1 MQSLRKGALAGEAGD
16 SSPMS
21 QLVTLSRTSLPT
33 LVEHRSDVWFGYTDY
48 FTGGRYVLASTPIAA
63 NFQVNGN

>member
-1 MQSLRKGALAGEAGD
+1 
-16 SSPMS
+16 MS